1 VNIEEIAP
9 RLWWWSAPHPEWTP
23 AADKGGKGWGQIVS
37 SYALAADDAF
47 VLFDPLVPEGDASEF
62 WTALD
67 RDVEHHG
74 APAILITI
82 YWHVRSSQQILD
94 RYEGSTL
101 WAHEP
106 AAKWIGK
113 RASYTNTFNQ
123 GDTLP
128 GGVEA
133 LPMHHMEEAA
143 YWLPSHNATVVGD
156 TILAHD
162 GRAHLCPPSWLRK
175 QESYDELRRC
185 VQRVLEF
192 PANRLLLTHGG
203 PTDPRAL
210 DV

>member
-1 VNIEEIAP
+1 VKIEEIAP

-37 SYALAADDAF
+37 SYALVADDTF

-67 RDVEHHG
+67 ADVEHHG

-82 YWHVRSSQQILD
+82 FWHVRSSQQILD
-94 RYEGSTL
+94 RYEGASL

-106 AAKWIGK
+106 AAEWVEE
-113 RASYTNTFNQ
+113 RVRYTNTFRQ
-123 GDTLP
+123 GDALP
-128 GGVEA
+128 GGVES

-143 YWLPSHNATVVGD
+143 YWLPSHSATVVGD

-162 GRAHLCPPSWLRK
+162 GRAHLCPPRWLRK
-175 QESYDELRRC
+175 EESYDEVRRC

-210 DV
+210 EV

>member
-23 AADKGGKGWGQIVS
+23 AADKGGKGWGEIVS
-37 SYALAADDAF
+37 SYALVADDAF

-74 APAILITI
+74 PPAILITI
-82 YWHVRSSQQILD
+82 YWHVRSSQEILD
-94 RYEGSTL
+94 RYDGSTL
-101 WAHEP
+101 WAYEP

-113 RASYTNTFNQ
+113 RARYTNTFSQ
-123 GDTLP
+123 GDPLP

-143 YWLPSHNATVVGD
+143 YWLPSHSATVVGD

-162 GRAHLCPPSWLRK
+162 GRAHLCPKRWLRK
-175 QESYDELRRC
+175 EESYDEVRRC

-203 PTDPRAL
+203 PTDPKAL
-210 DV
+210 EV